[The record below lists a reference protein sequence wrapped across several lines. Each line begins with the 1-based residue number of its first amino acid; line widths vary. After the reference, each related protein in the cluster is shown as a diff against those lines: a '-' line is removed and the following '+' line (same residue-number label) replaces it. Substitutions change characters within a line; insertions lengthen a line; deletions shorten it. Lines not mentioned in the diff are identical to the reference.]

1 MSRTDGQINRWTD
14 EQDWFYRTPT
24 TKMEVQSCSL
34 EIRKNFLKLFG
45 LIVSNMER
53 INTRKGNT
61 INRQIHWFL
70 FLSVIVKKFM
80 LTKSSWKFK
89 TSSWIPN
96 HGVLNQ
102 TLNNTDFYLSTFA
115 ATKIQSR
122 VEYYS
127 ITINMLKSFNQFAQF
142 IKSFVIYT
150 WFNSPMIYK
159 ASPIFDHAHSIII
172 KVTFSFHKFA
182 STCKKLTHFINSF
195 LRYSRF

>member
-115 ATKIQSR
+115 ATKIESSRILFHHYQHVKIVQSIC
-122 VEYYS
+122 S
-127 ITINMLKSFNQFAQF
+127 IHQ
-142 IKSFVIYT
+142 
-150 WFNSPMIYK
+150 
-159 ASPIFDHAHSIII
+159 IICDI
-172 KVTFSFHKFA
+172 HLVQQSHD
-182 STCKKLTHFINSF
+182 L
-195 LRYSRF
+195 